1 MKKNHRNKEQQQ
13 NSLIASRIEQASTPE
28 EIFHIIDEA
37 LDDNSIDGFRM
48 KICYLEGIFGN
59 FEKYYDVLTYSKN
72 NEEHNK
78 IIFQLICYSI
88 IGWLKMRVQMYSHF

>member
-59 FEKYYDVLTYSKN
+59 FEKYYDVLNYSKIMKN
-72 NEEHNK
+72 
-78 IIFQLICYSI
+78 IIRLFFNLFVI
-88 IGWLKMRVQMYSHF
+88 LLLDD

>member
-59 FEKYYDVLTYSKN
+59 FEKYYDVLNYSKN
-72 NEEHNK
+72 N
-78 IIFQLICYSI
+78 
-88 IGWLKMRVQMYSHF
+88 